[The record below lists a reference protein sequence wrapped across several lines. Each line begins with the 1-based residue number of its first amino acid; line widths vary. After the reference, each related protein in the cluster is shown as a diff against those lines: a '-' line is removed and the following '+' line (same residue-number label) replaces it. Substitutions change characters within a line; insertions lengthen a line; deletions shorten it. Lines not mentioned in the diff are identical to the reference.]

1 MRVSYAAVILLI
13 INFVV
18 ALTGATSGA
27 STSRL
32 KEAESI
38 RSVSNRSARIVNK
51 VMEPGSE
58 FKMFAHCLFPK
69 TIETVVDY
77 TWYNNLPASVGYISH
92 NDRTGVIVVSF
103 RGSADTQDWV
113 QNSEFLMDPWPEHIP
128 GSMVH
133 HGFLTAY
140 KSVSETVTARI
151 TRLIRLYPNYK
162 LVFTGHSL
170 GGAEAVLCAVDVL
183 RMVPEVKSRVHI
195 YTYGMPRIGNNAWA
209 DSIDALGIPIYR
221 VVYES
226 DLVPHIPFQWL
237 GYQHFSQEVW
247 IHKNQTHFCGME
259 QESLLCSAG
268 TPYLDYNIKDH
279 SQYSAADWKQP

>member
-1 MRVSYAAVILLI
+1 YA
-13 INFVV
+13 
-18 ALTGATSGA
+18 GA
-27 STSRL
+27 SYKL
-32 KEAESI
+32 KQDLNCAPS
-38 RSVSNRSARIVNK
+38 
-51 VMEPGSE
+51 
-58 FKMFAHCLFPK
+58 CLFPK

-279 SQYSAADWKQP
+279 SQYSAADWKFTLQGVPETAIDGELYQNRQQKSLSITGGWEKI